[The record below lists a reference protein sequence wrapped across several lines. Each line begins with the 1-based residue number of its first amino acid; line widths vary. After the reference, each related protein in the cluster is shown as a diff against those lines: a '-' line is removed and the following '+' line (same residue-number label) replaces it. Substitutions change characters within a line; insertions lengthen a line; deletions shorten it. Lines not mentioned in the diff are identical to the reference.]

1 MNRNLHSAQD
11 RAPADAGVH
20 AKVLLLDTPGSP
32 TWVPW
37 GRDAQAALSRRHRL
51 ETLRSPESA
60 IPQVSDPAVA
70 VVIDPQMIAGPELAQ
85 AAAGHVRLWQ
95 LLSVGYDALD
105 MVALSAHGIPVAR
118 CPGLTSARGLAEH
131 ALLLMLMVLRHYPE
145 AARAV
150 DAGTLRA
157 PFGALLAGRTLL
169 IVGLGASG
177 QELAKVARALGMRVI
192 AVRRGGSA
200 RTHRGDR
207 NLAWIGEMEQLD
219 DALPGADVVSLHVP
233 LVEETRNILDRE
245 RISRMRPGSV
255 IINVSRGGLVDED
268 ALAEAV
274 RSGRLDGAGLDVVD
288 REPLDAHSPLR
299 SLPTVVVTPHIAGQT
314 VDTSRRRGRFAAI
327 NAGRVI
333 RGLAPLCRID
343 HPSPPR

>member
-1 MNRNLHSAQD
+1 MNGSPDSSQD
-11 RAPADAGVH
+11 RRPAEAGAH
-20 AKVLLLDTPGSP
+20 TRVLLLDSPGSP

-37 GRDAQAALSRRHRL
+37 GRDAEAALSRHHYL
-51 ETLRSPESA
+51 ETLRSRGSA
-60 IPQVSDPAVA
+60 VEQVANPAVA
-70 VVIDPQMIAGPELAQ
+70 VLIDPQMIAGSELAQ

-150 DAGTLRA
+150 DAGTLKA

-169 IVGLGASG
+169 IVGFGASG

-192 AVRRGGSA
+192 GVRRGGRA

-207 NLAWIGEMEQLD
+207 NLAWIGDMVELD
-219 DALPGADVVSLHVP
+219 DALPGADIVSLHVP
-233 LVEETRNILDRE
+233 LVAETRNILGRE
-245 RISRMRPGSV
+245 RIRRMRPGGV

-268 ALAEAV
+268 ALTEAV
-274 RSGRLDGAGLDVVD
+274 RSGRLHGAGLDVVD

-299 SLPTVVVTPHIAGQT
+299 SLPRVVVTPHIAGQT
-314 VDTSRRRGRFAAI
+314 VDTSRRRARFAAI
-327 NAGRVI
+327 NAGRVV
-333 RGLAPLCRID
+333 RGLAPLCRVD
-343 HPSPPR
+343 RPSPPR

>member
-1 MNRNLHSAQD
+1 MNGNAHSAQD
-11 RAPADAGVH
+11 RNLAGAGVRP
-20 AKVLLLDTPGSP
+20 KVLLLDMPGSP
-32 TWVPW
+32 TWLPW
-37 GRDAQAALSRRHRL
+37 CRDAEAALSGRHRV
-51 ETLRSPESA
+51 EALRSPESA
-60 IPQVSDPAVA
+60 VTQVADPAVA

-105 MVALSAHGIPVAR
+105 TVALSVHGIPVAI

-131 ALLLMLMVLRHYPE
+131 ALLLMLMVLRYYPE

-157 PFGALLAGRTLL
+157 PFGRLLAGRTLL

-177 QELAKVARALGMRVI
+177 QELAKVARAIGMRVI
-192 AVRRGGSA
+192 AVRRGGRT

-207 NLAWIGEMEQLD
+207 NLAWIGDMGQLD
-219 DALPGADVVSLHVP
+219 DALPGADIVSLHVS
-233 LVEETRNILDRE
+233 LVPETRNILDRD
-245 RISRMRPGSV
+245 RISRIRPGGIV
-255 IINVSRGGLVDED
+255 INVSRGGLVDED

-274 RSGRLDGAGLDVVD
+274 RSGRLPGAGLVVVN
-288 REPLDAHSPLR
+288 REPLDADSPLR
-299 SLPTVVVTPHIAGQT
+299 LLPAVVVTPHIAGRT
-314 VDTSRRRGRFAAI
+314 VDTSRRRARFAAI

-343 HPSPPR
+343 CPSPPR